1 MSERIAAQTPTPAPV
16 LFRWPVRVYY
26 EDTDAGGVV
35 YHSNYINF
43 MERAR
48 TEYLRSHGL
57 ELNAM
62 QRDYGLIFAVRAL
75 SVDYRRPARLNDALE
90 VTVAVDSVRS
100 ASLVFHQTIL
110 NESGVLLCDGVVRVV
125 SLSAHQFRP
134 MALPDILLAKFGT
147 GR

>member
-1 MSERIAAQTPTPAPV
+1 MSRRIAAQGPPPAPV

-35 YHSNYINF
+35 YHANYINF

-57 ELNAM
+57 ELNAL
-62 QRDYGLIFAVRAL
+62 QRDYGLVFAVRAL
-75 SVDYRRPARLNDALE
+75 SVDYRWPARLNDALD

-110 NESGVLLCDGVVRVV
+110 AESGVLLCDGVVRVV
-125 SLSAHQFRP
+125 SLSAHAFRP
-134 MALPDILLAKFGT
+134 MALPDVLLDKLGT